1 MGDVEDDG
9 YELRPT
15 EFPPECST
23 ANNTIF
29 ETVEFLHAY
38 GVIKWP
44 NFTHC
49 LPHCGSCQPS
59 NDDHTYLIYNFMVIG
74 LLLPFISLCGLFG
87 NGFAAFVYSRPA
99 MRTSTNLYLCALGCS
114 DNGVILTA
122 LFLFFLDS
130 IRRYSLKLSI
140 IYNMLSPYV
149 YPVGMIAQTCSV
161 YFTLIAAVDCFIHV
175 CLPDR
180 FRQWFNHPWTIK
192 GLLSFVIL
200 FSILYNLPHCFEGI
214 LIECWHTHFNHWAV
228 EVCPAP
234 FRFHPTYVLVY
245 YKYFYSIFLAVGPL
259 VVLIVLNTCIILFT
273 MVFKKVEGESGD
285 NVALILVVVLFI
297 CCNTVALLINIYE
310 EHLSKLLEAR
320 INYVIDLS
328 NLLVVFN
335 SSFNFIIYYN
345 YSKMFRR
352 NFKHSV
358 CGRCMSHHH
367 SVLVKTMGEAPNTA
381 LIRTSIHEAGSGEHP
396 ACAALR
402 FARTESTD
410 SLGPSLRAAANKE
423 VLI

>member
-1 MGDVEDDG
+1 MI
-9 YELRPT
+9 
-15 EFPPECST
+15 
-23 ANNTIF
+23 A
-29 ETVEFLHAY
+29 
-38 GVIKWP
+38 
-44 NFTHC
+44 
-49 LPHCGSCQPS
+49 
-59 NDDHTYLIYNFMVIG
+59 

-114 DNGVILTA
+114 DNG
-122 LFLFFLDS
+122 
-130 IRRYSLKLSI
+130 LSI

-161 YFTLIAAVDCFIHV
+161 YFTLMLLLTVSHTQVSRLV

-320 INYVIDLS
+320 INY
-328 NLLVVFN
+328 
-335 SSFNFIIYYN
+335 
-345 YSKMFRR
+345 MFRR

-381 LIRTSIHEAGSGEHP
+381 LIRTSIHEAGSGEYP
-396 ACAALR
+396 ACAALQ